1 MTFRKMFFQINRRIG
16 SFPYDLCD
24 KITFPKHFIA
34 HLFQV
39 CLLVIVNTYKNNAVV
54 GEQVFGDFQPQIHHV
69 QPIGMESP
77 VTFGILK
84 KPVALLVKLPTVVDI
99 FIGILC
105 KVVFIH
111 KVVARIV
118 RGINV
123 NHFNF
128 AEICFLQQF

>member
-39 CLLVIVNTYKNNAVV
+39 CLLVIVNTYKNNPVD
-54 GEQVFGDFQPQIHHV
+54 GEQVFGNFQPRIHHV
-69 QPIGMESP
+69 QPIGMETP
-77 VTFGILK
+77 VAFGILK
-84 KPVALLVKLPTVVDI
+84 KPVALLVKLPAIVDI
-99 FIGILC
+99 FIGRFGKI
-105 KVVFIH
+105 VFIH

-118 RGINV
+118 RGSM
-123 NHFNF
+123 
-128 AEICFLQQF
+128 